1 MVQKFYL
8 KTEPT
13 AAWSEVKSF
22 FVKVSSITW
31 TAVTDAWVKV
41 SPTSWAKFWT
51 SATNPDTPIEIL
63 TSYDTN
69 GALRLQGKNYHWSP
83 SPQTLTYRFTHVDGL
98 GTTST
103 LTTATTTINP
113 ALGSSTTVPSSTTY
127 RTVSRDTAN
136 SEFTV
141 GGVSTYKFSVTGT
154 MSNGS
159 SSTST
164 AEYQMRTPK
173 APTLSV
179 EKLSGTS
186 VKLTIS
192 AYSFDDY
199 NVTYRYIVST
209 YDQIGGT
216 IESGGGRGGYGATTD
231 PVYVTLTGL
240 TAGRLYYIYVT
251 PFTGDT
257 GSTEANAKGYKGET
271 ANITTQSEADYTF
284 AFGNTLYV
292 GTNGYISLD
301 SGNSSD
307 AISSTSG
314 RVIGILPGDLQ
325 QDTANSI
332 WYWSDSNQFIIR
344 WEGYHYGQPAN
355 LRQYEIIFNKN
366 NNYASV
372 YGINVANTTEGTQAY
387 VKNGVAQTSYTTP
400 MGTGSWRYVYFD
412 GITNPTSQFGPYAP
426 KSKSVMKQVTGLTSG
441 SQDVGYTAIVT
452 SINQNQT
459 PTLGSFNILSF
470 AKGGVSSSSQ
480 GAARSTTLS
489 WSSSSGATA
498 YQIQYQGSNDN
509 VNWTTVQAYSSSSN
523 VYTTSD
529 SKTWSTTGGNFGYYT
544 FIRANIRSLEDT
556 GLATYVYSDNG
567 SYVEASGAA
576 PGQPSFG
583 SITTTESTASIPF
596 TVGTQGTNYLYSS
609 IEYQYRL
616 SPFGSYPGT
625 WSTSTITNGAGTIQ
639 LSGLSSSS
647 TYYIKIRI
655 RNYDELYSSENE
667 TNFATVSSVSISSVS
682 YNGSGTFTVNVS
694 GGGPYYQIYWNTISN
709 APTGAYYDA
718 AGTSTS
724 ISESLTPTA
733 GYSYYFW
740 ARSSTQNLGNVTQ
753 AGSATAGTYTDYVG
767 PYIMRLVSYDYNGGS
782 GTTSLQVVS
791 DGSYTTLPSPI
802 SRTGYAFNG
811 WYTASSGGTYVG
823 GGGSSYYVNST
834 LTLYA
839 QWTADTYAVNYYA
852 NGGTGAP
859 SSQTKTYN
867 VTLTLSSTTPTR
879 TNYTFAG
886 WNTNSSG
893 TGTNYSAGGSYT
905 TNAALDLYAKW
916 TASGPTN
923 PSSLS
928 VTAGAV
934 TSSLSTSLTRNSA
947 TNKTQ
952 SWSTATSQAV
962 SVTWTKGTGTGTIT
976 SDVKWNQ
983 TGVTPQSTDSGTWNG
998 IAGSSQADSN
1008 SGGSVNYYWVRTS
1021 DGNGVKSAWVY
1032 AGSYTAASPSMT
1044 GFSIRIYRGNGTSFS
1059 NPSPA
1064 PSSTSASG
1072 TYTWAGLTNRDA
1084 SPDFGHY
1091 AWANGTLNGSAKT
1104 STSSTV

>member
-22 FVKVSSITW
+22 FVKVSSSTW

-83 SPQTLTYRFTHVDGL
+83 SPQTLTYKFTHVDGL

-103 LTTATTTINP
+103 LTTATTTTNP
-113 ALGSSTTVPSSTTY
+113 ASGSSTTVPSSTTY

-186 VKLTIS
+186 VKITIS
-192 AYSFDDY
+192 AYSNDDY
-199 NVTYRYIVST
+199 VATNRYIVST

-301 SGNSSD
+301 SGNSAD

-344 WEGYHYGQPAN
+344 WEGYDYGQTAN
-355 LRQYEIIFNKN
+355 LRQYEIVFNKN

-372 YGINVANTTEGTQAY
+372 YGINVANTTEGTEAY

-441 SQDVGYTAIVT
+441 SQDVGYTAITT

-459 PTLGSFNILSF
+459 PTLGAFNVSSFT
-470 AKGGVSSSSQ
+470 KGGVSSSSQ

-544 FIRANIRSLEDT
+544 FMRANIRSLEDT

-567 SYVEASGAA
+567 SYVEASGTA
-576 PGQPSFG
+576 PGQPTFG
-583 SITTTESTASIPF
+583 TVTYSGDTASVPF
-596 TVGTQGTNYLYSS
+596 TVGSQGTNYLYSS
-609 IEYQYRL
+609 IEYQYRI
-616 SPFGSYPGT
+616 SYGSYSGS
-625 WSTSTITNGAGTIQ
+625 WSTSTITNGAGTIS
-639 LSGLSSSS
+639 LSGLSSGS
-647 TYYIKIRI
+647 TYYIKIRT
-655 RNYDELYSSENE
+655 RNYDDLYSPENE
-667 TNFATVSSVSISSVS
+667 TNFSMPTYLTAPTITSVTP
-682 YNGSGTFTVNVS
+682 GTS
-694 GGGPYYQIYWNTISN
+694 GGPVTAYFTGGSGPYYQIYWTTGV
-709 APTGAYYDA
+709 APTFNATPDAEGSSSPLTDNTGPTSTGTTYYMYVRSVASLGYLVPGPSSLASAWSAGYAFTVTVPAPTNATAPTLSPTSVAVGTTLTAGRGTWNNSPTSYDVRIYRGTQFVSTGETLVA
-718 AGTSTS
+718 SGTGTSVTY
-724 ISESLTPTA
+724 T
-733 GYSYYFW
+733 
-740 ARSSTQNLGNVTQ
+740 VTQ
-753 AGSATAGTYTDYVG
+753 ADYDSGQRYFKVYVNATNAGGSSGFVGGDERGPIATPLSVPSTPTGLSATTNRSTDVFISWNASASATTYEIWWGGPPADSYTPDFYPGSATYYFDTG
-767 PYIMRLVSYDYNGGS
+767 ISQGS
-782 GTTSLQVVS
+782 
-791 DGSYTTLPSPI
+791 
-802 SRTGYAFNG
+802 SRTYYVRARNAAGASPWSGGATGTRTNPVVVVNPPTGLSINLSYSSGPSWSGSWSASGATSYSWSF
-811 WYTASSGGTYVG
+811 YTAS
-823 GGGSSYYVNST
+823 
-834 LTLYA
+834 
-839 QWTADTYAVNYYA
+839 D
-852 NGGTGAP
+852 
-859 SSQTKTYN
+859 
-867 VTLTLSSTTPTR
+867 
-879 TNYTFAG
+879 
-886 WNTNSSG
+886 SSG
-893 TGTNYSAGGSYT
+893 TGMTFRSSGSGTSMSYSGGSQIWGK
-905 TNAALDLYAKW
+905 LY
-916 TASGPTN
+916 
-923 PSSLS
+923 
-928 VTAGAV
+928 VTA
-934 TSSLSTSLTRNSA
+934 T
-947 TNKTQ
+947 
-952 SWSTATSQAV
+952 
-962 SVTWTKGTGTGTIT
+962 
-976 SDVKWNQ
+976 
-983 TGVTPQSTDSGTWNG
+983 
-998 IAGSSQADSN
+998 N
-1008 SGGSVNYYWVRTS
+1008 SGGSIS
-1021 DGNGVKSAWVY
+1021 GESAW
-1032 AGSYTAASPSMT
+1032 T
-1044 GFSIRIYRGNGTSFS
+1044 
-1059 NPSPA
+1059 
-1064 PSSTSASG
+1064 
-1072 TYTWAGLTNRDA
+1072 
-1084 SPDFGHY
+1084 
-1091 AWANGTLNGSAKT
+1091 
-1104 STSSTV
+1104 